1 MNIKKYVADT
11 LKDAMALARKELG
24 EDALI
29 LSTREI
35 QTSSAGAF
43 KGRSRVELVATAGEG
58 ADLYTGTAPRGR
70 GDGSVHELRPPEGY
84 EPYRPEPLPGAEKS
98 DGDTPGIAEVSISH
112 RLQSLSSSLPS
123 GKDPAEELE
132 ALKTA
137 LRSLLQE
144 GTLVSGP
151 GSSPGSGKPR
161 GSSLAGRLLAE
172 GVCPALAEQI
182 EEAVTSG
189 ASPGE
194 LGDRFSSLFRC
205 SPPLDPK
212 GRSVLAL
219 VGGPGAGKTT
229 TLAKIAA
236 TYKFRYGSSV
246 AIIGCDNHRV
256 GGIEELRTLA
266 QLIGCPSEYCFD
278 ARDLALAIRT
288 LSANHNVVLVDTF
301 GCSPR
306 NEQGLHELSDLL
318 KGQSLEKH
326 LVVPASLSLDSRL
339 DLLEAY
345 ARMGAAAVIVSKV
358 DEAAN
363 RLPVLAMGQ
372 ESSLPFSFITE
383 GQDIPGQVTQ
393 AVPARLAQFVLSDAI
408 RLAQPARSKVA

>member
-11 LKDAMALARKELG
+11 LKEAMAMARRELG

-43 KGRSRVELVATAGEG
+43 KGRSRVELVATTGEG
-58 ADLYTGTAPRGR
+58 AEAYAGAASRSHGN
-70 GDGSVHELRPPEGY
+70 GSAGEVRPPEDY
-84 EPYRPEPLPGAEKS
+84 TPYRPEPLTGAETS
-98 DGDTPGIAEVSISH
+98 GVDTPGIAEVSISH
-112 RLQSLSSSLPS
+112 QLQSLSSSLPT

-132 ALKTA
+132 SLKAA
-137 LRSLLQE
+137 LRSLLQGGALASAASS
-144 GTLVSGP
+144 GTARG
-151 GSSPGSGKPR
+151 R
-161 GSSLAGRLLAE
+161 GSSLAGRLVAE
-172 GVCPALAEQI
+172 GICPALAEQV
-182 EEAVTSG
+182 EDAVLAG

-219 VGGPGAGKTT
+219 VGGPGSGKTT

-266 QLIGCPSEYCFD
+266 QVIGCPSEYCFD
-278 ARDLALAIRT
+278 SRDLALAIRT

-306 NEQGLHELSDLL
+306 NREGLRELQELL
-318 KGQSLEKH
+318 KGQALQRH
-326 LVVPASLSLDSRL
+326 LVVPASLSIDSRL
-339 DLLEAY
+339 DLVETFSE
-345 ARMGAAAVIVSKV
+345 MGASAQIVSKV
-358 DEAAN
+358 DEATN
-363 RLPVLAMGQ
+363 RLPVLALSQ
-372 ESSLPFSFITE
+372 ESQLPFSFITE

-408 RLAQPARSKVA
+408 RLACPAGMKAA